1 MQFVDQI
8 VPENVTN
15 ISTIR
20 EVWED
25 FDIEEEELE
34 DEGEVEEIMEDKII
48 ESKVA
53 GQLFTPHPRFPC
65 LSETVSWQQKTADM
79 HAFSSLIQNQ
89 LLAHYKA
96 LF

>member
-1 MQFVDQI
+1 MLTTHLNSESQIDKSYPRERMQFVDQI

-20 EVWED
+20 EVWEV
-25 FDIEEEELE
+25 FDIEEEEVE
-34 DEGEVEEIMEDKII
+34 EKGKEVEIMEDKII

-65 LSETVSWQQKTADM
+65 LSETVS
-79 HAFSSLIQNQ
+79 
-89 LLAHYKA
+89 
-96 LF
+96 

>member
-8 VPENVTN
+8 VPEDVTN

-20 EVWED
+20 EAWED

-34 DEGEVEEIMEDKII
+34 EEELEDKGEVEEIMEDKII

-65 LSETVSWQQKTADM
+65 LSETVS
-79 HAFSSLIQNQ
+79 
-89 LLAHYKA
+89 
-96 LF
+96 